1 MDPLSFKSDKIG
13 FLSIRFST
21 FRLNC
26 DKAIIGILN
35 SRAKVFNERVILI
48 ILELDFLFLILN
60 FALIEDNQ

>member
-1 MDPLSFKSDKIG
+1 MDPLSRKSDKIG

-35 SRAKVFNERVILI
+35 SRAIFLMNE
-48 ILELDFLFLILN
+48 
-60 FALIEDNQ
+60 

>member
-1 MDPLSFKSDKIG
+1 MDPLSRKSDKIG

-35 SRAKVFNERVILI
+35 SLAIIFNDRVIC
-48 ILELDFLFLILN
+48 
-60 FALIEDNQ
+60 DNS